1 MKMEA
6 EQTNT
11 TVSDK
16 TKKNKT
22 LLQIIYTY
30 IKIKVVPVHAYRN
43 RGMAPLILNLR
54 RH

>member
-16 TKKNKT
+16 TNNNKT
-22 LLQIIYTY
+22 PLQIIYTY
-30 IKIKVVPVHAYRN
+30 TKVKAVPVNVYRS
-43 RGMAPLILNLR
+43 RGMAPLILILR